1 MRFWFLLFNLI
12 VNAKMGESS
21 VSYSHSK
28 RMISDSNLID
38 TKSLGV
44 ETEKVESLVQISRP
58 QIGLCDHLEWTQIVV
73 EHFLS
78 ESLLMTFQLKLTTG
92 RL

>member
-1 MRFWFLLFNLI
+1 
-12 VNAKMGESS
+12 MGESS

-28 RMISDSNLID
+28 RMISDSNLAD
-38 TKSLGV
+38 NDQSWRV
-44 ETEKVESLVQISRP
+44 ETERMASLVQIC
-58 QIGLCDHLEWTQIVV
+58 QLDHLEWTQFVV

-78 ESLLMTFQLKLTTG
+78 ESLLMTFKLSLTTG